1 VRAHESISGVAMPLP
16 APLALAMSPTSRR
29 VQIDEG
35 STALIRDS
43 ASVVLS
49 GETSGA
55 TMWTASKRRAWTT
68 LTNAAGTGSGRLRWN
83 RNPTGLAAGVWVD
96 TITVSAGALSAR
108 VIDTMIVA
116 VPKQKGSPKGKG
128 TGKPN

>member
-1 VRAHESISGVAMPLP
+1 
-16 APLALAMSPTSRR
+16 
-29 VQIDEG
+29 
-35 STALIRDS
+35 
-43 ASVVLS
+43 
-49 GETSGA
+49 
-55 TMWTASKRRAWTT
+55 
-68 LTNAAGTGSGRLRWN
+68 LRWN